1 MDGGMKEADEG
12 ALYTHREEG
21 HPPDPCLSL
30 PSGNRKGPISSATLF
45 RDKEFRRLA
54 RMRDS
59 HTSSGGSIPTAILPT
74 MYSVWTTGP
83 QIHCSPHPV
92 AQQPPKCLS
101 AK

>member
-54 RMRDS
+54 IA
-59 HTSSGGSIPTAILPT
+59 TQAVVVPFLLPFYPQCTLSGLLALRFTAVPI
-74 MYSVWTTGP
+74 
-83 QIHCSPHPV
+83 Q
-92 AQQPPKCLS
+92 
-101 AK
+101 